1 MKIAF
6 LGLGRMGSEL
16 VQHIIT
22 AGHEVTV
29 WNRSP
34 ERARPL
40 GDRGAR
46 VAGSAT
52 DAVDGAELVLT
63 TLFGPDTVREV
74 VLRGDLPFA
83 AGATWVDIT
92 TVAPADATEFAT
104 WAADHDVAYAHSPVI
119 GSLAP
124 ARAGQLG
131 VLLGGARSATDVA
144 LPVVSLWADP
154 DRLHVHTDPAKAAT
168 GKLVANLALAV
179 SLQGLVEALRLGRA
193 GGLTTDE
200 VLDQV
205 QDKTMLQA
213 IAGMKGDLIR
223 GGDFS
228 EAQFSVNALAKDLG
242 LMRQTATDPLP
253 ATLAAA
259 ASLLAQIEQGY
270 GEDDI
275 AAMARAATAQP
286 SG

>member
-1 MKIAF
+1 MTSTGA
-6 LGLGRMGSEL
+6 
-16 VQHIIT
+16 
-22 AGHEVTV
+22 AA
-29 WNRSP
+29 RS
-34 ERARPL
+34 
-40 GDRGAR
+40 
-46 VAGSAT
+46 
-52 DAVDGAELVLT
+52 
-63 TLFGPDTVREV
+63 
-74 VLRGDLPFA
+74 
-83 AGATWVDIT
+83 
-92 TVAPADATEFAT
+92 
-104 WAADHDVAYAHSPVI
+104 
-119 GSLAP
+119 
-124 ARAGQLG
+124 
-131 VLLGGARSATDVA
+131 GGGSATDVA